1 MASRLEGLRAARLL
15 AAAAALGDRSAP
27 PRAGDLS
34 RLVFRARALLDS
46 EDPEIRP
53 RDSSGLPG
61 GLLDLPDLPAVLVPD
76 LHARPG
82 FLAAVLAWRPPLGA
96 EAGRGAGGASPGP
109 RLAELLS
116 RGEALLLCLGDAFH
130 SEGRG
135 AAERWRAALGEYAS
149 GWASR
154 RVMDGEMARAL
165 ACVELILRAKLAFP
179 ASFHYLKGN
188 HDNIADEEGRGD
200 HSFYKYAAEGE
211 MAASW
216 FEATYGKRLLAE
228 YRALEL
234 SLPLAARGR
243 RFVASH
249 AEPAFALRPE
259 DIVEYR
265 RRPDVVLAL
274 TWTPNEGAA
283 PGSVA
288 EGLRY
293 LLGPGS
299 PEGSRWFGG
308 HRPVEGRYALR
319 AGGRYVQFHDPEA
332 RRVVLLLPGRD
343 PDPGSCVLDLA

>member
-1 MASRLEGLRAARLL
+1 M
-15 AAAAALGDRSAP
+15 
-27 PRAGDLS
+27 
-34 RLVFRARALLDS
+34 
-46 EDPEIRP
+46 
-53 RDSSGLPG
+53 
-61 GLLDLPDLPAVLVPD
+61 PD

-82 FLAAVLAWRPPLGA
+82 FLAAVLAWRPPLGP
-96 EAGRGAGGASPGP
+96 GAGP

-135 AAERWRAALGEYAS
+135 AAERWRAALGEYVS

-154 RVMDGEMARAL
+154 RAMDLEMGKAL

-179 ASFHYLKGN
+179 AHFHYLKGN
-188 HDNIADEEGRGD
+188 HDNITDEEGRGD

-216 FEATYGKRLLAE
+216 FEATYGSALQDA

-249 AEPAFALRPE
+249 AEPAFALGPA
-259 DIVEYR
+259 DIVEGR
-265 RRPDVVLAL
+265 LRPEVVLAL
-274 TWTPNEGAA
+274 TWTPNDGAA

-288 EGLRY
+288 ESLKA
-293 LLGPGS
+293 LLGPEA

-319 AGGRYVQFHDPEA
+319 AGGRYVQFHDPDA

-343 PDPGSCVLDLA
+343 PDPESCVFDLGRPRQPDSGSPSALTPSAGRG